1 VLDTAAK
8 RGMRLIDGDEAG
20 EICSQH
26 SQHLDGYSPLNQE
39 RTDTTDGQSAS
50 LGQLLGKDLPAPV
63 LIENPW
69 TKELIAAVP
78 TAEAEAMLL
87 ARGLVKAVQAKQ
99 KPADD
104 IEADIKRL
112 KERAKKAS
120 AKLFR
125 SMAFTELADA
135 VHGMPDELTH
145 KLICPLLLR
154 AWWLRQIED
163 QSNVD
168 LAKVFGITLLKPE
181 CKTTGELHDAQ
192 TTQMRLHVQA
202 CSQAKLFKALAL
214 WLVLEDTTSYFYD
227 DIPAP
232 TLYTALAS
240 EMGIDLDDIEDQA
253 TDQVRDETDAELR
266 TLKAQLKGQTKGTDI
281 TATGYR
287 GPNGETWSGRGL
299 MPRWLAVLVADGQ
312 DKNAFKIT
320 PAEPA
325 KSPQPLASAA
335 QAGGVRGPKGQKT
348 KTSAAQAQA
357 QIAAAMQAQDT
368 NPGAI
373 AQNNEV
379 DSSQPADIPGAFA
392 PVLSQSVGLAVDMR
406 VAITT
411 DHERLPITQHKY
423 CGKEGTITQAMDDKR
438 YMVTFKG
445 RSGGM
450 CAFDAA
456 DLTEVMA

>member
-1 VLDTAAK
+1 
-8 RGMRLIDGDEAG
+8 
-20 EICSQH
+20 
-26 SQHLDGYSPLNQE
+26 
-39 RTDTTDGQSAS
+39 
-50 LGQLLGKDLPAPV
+50 
-63 LIENPW
+63 
-69 TKELIAAVP
+69 
-78 TAEAEAMLL
+78 
-87 ARGLVKAVQAKQ
+87 
-99 KPADD
+99 
-104 IEADIKRL
+104 
-112 KERAKKAS
+112 
-120 AKLFR
+120 
-125 SMAFTELADA
+125 
-135 VHGMPDELTH
+135 
-145 KLICPLLLR
+145 
-154 AWWLRQIED
+154 
-163 QSNVD
+163 
-168 LAKVFGITLLKPE
+168 
-181 CKTTGELHDAQ
+181 
-192 TTQMRLHVQA
+192 
-202 CSQAKLFKALAL
+202 
-214 WLVLEDTTSYFYD
+214 
-227 DIPAP
+227 
-232 TLYTALAS
+232 
-240 EMGIDLDDIEDQA
+240 
-253 TDQVRDETDAELR
+253 VRDETDAELR

-373 AQNNEV
+373 AQSNEV